1 MLVKRIVG
9 KPITMLI
16 LFSLLLMISLYTFS
30 RLKVDLLP
38 GIDIPQISI
47 HTVYPGAS
55 PREVEESVSR
65 VLESGLSSVK
75 NLKNIYSVSSKE
87 SSTVSLEFYH
97 GTDLDLVLNE
107 IRDALELV
115 KSSLPS
121 KSQTPRIFRYN
132 LKNIPVMEIVINSV
146 RPVSELKRYADEII
160 KPGLERLDGV
170 AIVTVNGGSKKRVL
184 IEVSQNRLESYGL
197 SLSRISSII
206 ASQNLELSAGN
217 ILENNL
223 EYLVEVS
230 GKFKS
235 IEEIGNVVIA
245 YKIPDISSGINLSPI
260 EIKLKDIANIKTD
273 FEDLSEYVEY
283 NGLPSISLSVQK
295 RSDANSIAVSNV
307 VMNEIEKLKLSMPK
321 DMKLE
326 IASDSTDF
334 IKASISTVVNSA
346 YFGAMLAI
354 FVIFFFLRSF
364 RATIIIGISIPIAI
378 VLTFCL
384 MYFVNIS
391 LNIMSLAG
399 LALGIGM
406 VVDCSIVVID
416 NIYKYRQKGAKLIS
430 SSILGAQEMMLPIT
444 SSTFTSICV
453 FGPFLIFK
461 SELGVYGDFFKDF
474 TFTIVISLGVSLL
487 VAIFLVPVL
496 SSHYVGL
503 YTSFQKNIKNAFV
516 RKIDAFFASIYYFL
530 EFLYINLL
538 NIVLNHKLIFGLIVF
553 FSFIGSLLLGLLLD
567 VTTFTR
573 GKENSITINLN
584 FPHKTN
590 LEYAKFYSN
599 RFLEIVKSE
608 AKGYKSIIATLR
620 ADRITFNV
628 LFPLK
633 EELRDNLTQSVDYDS
648 IKYKIMNRIGNLYP
662 EFNIEPSISGNAL
675 GGGDSIK
682 IKISANDFE
691 YIKDYGKILASMLKK
706 EIPELVNPRLSISDF
721 QLQIGVEIDR
731 ALVYNYGIDM
741 NTILNELKANI
752 NGVVAGQ
759 YVEKGLNYD
768 IVLKLDRMDVKN
780 LKDLEKIFITNSS
793 GVKIPF
799 SSIATFEK
807 TNKAESIYR
816 ENQALTIYLN
826 AGISPDDNLTQVT
839 AKVVDFINNK
849 VPHKEGITLK
859 VEGEYNEFSN
869 IMNQF
874 KIIIMMAIIVV
885 FGIMASQFESF
896 LKPFIIIFTI
906 PLTAIGVVLIHF
918 LAGEKLS
925 IFAAIGMLMLV
936 GVVVNTGIV
945 LVDYTGLLIK
955 RGFGLR
961 EAIIESCRSR
971 LRPILMSSLTSII
984 GLIPMAFSSG
994 SGNELLKPIAFTFIG
1009 GMTASTFL
1017 TLFFIPM
1024 LFEIFSNI
1032 VSSFKSRLKR
1042 VTSNLDVEKSFK
1054 INNSTKSSYDD
1065 LFEED
1070 GE

>member
-16 LFSLLLMISLYTFS
+16 LFSLLMMISLYTFS

-38 GIDIPQISI
+38 GIDIPQISV
-47 HTVYPGAS
+47 HTSYPGAS

-75 NLKNIYSVSSKE
+75 NLKNIYSTSSKE

-115 KSSLPS
+115 KSLLPS
-121 KSQTPRIFRYN
+121 KSQAPRIFRYN
-132 LKNIPVMEIVINSV
+132 LKNIPVMEITINSV
-146 RPVSELKRYADEII
+146 RPVSELKRYADEVI

-170 AIVTVNGGSKKRVL
+170 AIVTVNGGSRKRVL

-197 SLSRISSII
+197 SLSKISSII

-217 ILENNL
+217 IIENSL
-223 EYLVEVS
+223 EYLVQVS

-245 YKIPDISSGINLSPI
+245 YKIPDISSGINSSAI

-307 VMNEIEKLKLSMPK
+307 VMREIEKLKLSMPK

-326 IASDSTDF
+326 IASDSTNF

-346 YFGAMLAI
+346 YFGAILAI

-378 VLTFCL
+378 ILTFCL
-384 MYFVNIS
+384 MYFLNIS
-391 LNIMSLAG
+391 INIMSLAG

-444 SSTFTSICV
+444 SSTLTSICV

-474 TFTIVISLGVSLL
+474 SFTIVISLGVSLL

-503 YTSFQKNIKNAFV
+503 YTSFQKNIKNAFI
-516 RKIDAFFASIYYFL
+516 RRIDTFFASIYYFL

-553 FSFIGSLLLGLLLD
+553 FSFIGSLFLGLLLD
-567 VTTFTR
+567 VTTFAR
-573 GKENSITINLN
+573 GKENSIIINLN
-584 FPHKTN
+584 FPNKTN

-599 RFLEIVKSE
+599 KFLEIVKSE
-608 AKGYKSIIATLR
+608 AKGYKSIISTLN
-620 ADRITFNV
+620 ADRITFNI

-633 EELRDNLTQSVDYDS
+633 EELRDKLIQSIDYDA

-662 EFNIEPSISGNAL
+662 EFNIEPSSSNAL
-675 GGGDSIK
+675 GGGDAIK
-682 IKISANDFE
+682 IKISGNDFE
-691 YIKDYGKILASMLKK
+691 YIKDYGKNLVSMLKK
-706 EIPELVNPRLSISDF
+706 EIPELVNPRLSVNDF

-731 ALVYNYGIDM
+731 ALAYNYGIDM
-741 NTILNELKANI
+741 NTILNELKANV

-759 YVEKGLNYD
+759 YVENGLNYD

-780 LKDLEKIFITNSS
+780 LKDLGKIFITSPS

-826 AGISPDDNLTQVT
+826 AGISPNDNLTQVT
-839 AKVVDFINNK
+839 AKVIDFINNK
-849 VPHKEGITLK
+849 VPHKEGTVLK
-859 VEGEYNEFSN
+859 VEGEYDEFSN

-874 KIIIMMAIIVV
+874 KIIITMAIIVV

-945 LVDYTGLLIK
+945 LIDYTGLLIK
-955 RGFGLR
+955 RGFRLR
-961 EAIIESCRSR
+961 ESIIESCRSR

-1024 LFEIFSNI
+1024 LFEVFSNI

-1042 VTSNLDVEKSFK
+1042 VVPNLDVEKSFK
-1054 INNSTKSSYDD
+1054 INNSTKSSYYN

-1070 GE
+1070 GD

>member
-16 LFSLLLMISLYTFS
+16 LFSLLMMISLYTFS
-30 RLKVDLLP
+30 RLKIDLLP

-75 NLKNIYSVSSKE
+75 NLKNIYSISSKE

-107 IRDALELV
+107 IRDALELA
-115 KSSLPS
+115 KSLLPS

-170 AIVTVNGGSKKRVL
+170 AIVTVNGGSKRRVL

-245 YKIPDISSGINLSPI
+245 YKMPDISSGINSSPI

-283 NGLPSISLSVQK
+283 NGFPSISLSVQK
-295 RSDANSIAVSNV
+295 RSDANSISVSNA
-307 VMNEIEKLKLSMPK
+307 VMSEIEKLKLSMPK
-321 DMKLE
+321 DMRLE

-346 YFGAMLAI
+346 YFGAVLAI

-474 TFTIVISLGVSLL
+474 AFTIVISLGVSLL

-503 YTSFQKNIKNAFV
+503 YTSFQKNIKNVFI
-516 RKIDAFFASIYYFL
+516 RKIDVFFASIYYFL

-538 NIVLNHKLIFGLIVF
+538 NIVLNHKLIFGLFVF
-553 FSFIGSLLLGLLLD
+553 FSFIGSLFLGLLLD
-567 VTTFTR
+567 VTTFAR

-599 RFLEIVKSE
+599 RFLDIVKSE
-608 AKGYKSIIATLR
+608 AKGYKSIIATLH
-620 ADRITFNV
+620 ADRIIFNV

-633 EELRDNLTQSVDYDS
+633 EESRTQSIDYDA

-662 EFNIEPSISGNAL
+662 EFNVEPSSGNAL

-691 YIKDYGKILASMLKK
+691 YIKDYGKILVSMLKK
-706 EIPELVNPRLSISDF
+706 EIPELVNPRLSINDS
-721 QLQIGVEIDR
+721 QLQIGVKIDR
-731 ALVYNYGIDM
+731 ALAYNYGIDM
-741 NTILNELKANI
+741 NTILNEFKASI

-759 YVEKGLNYD
+759 YVENGLNYD

-780 LKDLEKIFITNSS
+780 LKDLEKIFIINSF

-826 AGISPDDNLTQVT
+826 AGISPNDNLTQVT
-839 AKVVDFINNK
+839 AKVIDFINNK
-849 VPHKEGITLK
+849 LPHKEGIALK

-869 IMNQF
+869 IMDQF
-874 KIIIMMAIIVV
+874 KIIILMAIIVV
-885 FGIMASQFESF
+885 LGIMASQFESF

-971 LRPILMSSLTSII
+971 FRPILMSSLTSII

-994 SGNELLKPIAFTFIG
+994 SGIELVKPIAFTFIG

-1042 VTSNLDVEKSFK
+1042 VAPNIDFEKSFE
-1054 INNSTKSSYDD
+1054 INNSAKSSYDN

>member
-16 LFSLLLMISLYTFS
+16 LFSLLMMISLYTFS

-47 HTVYPGAS
+47 HTAYPGAS

-65 VLESGLSSVK
+65 ILESGLSSVK
-75 NLKNIYSVSSKE
+75 NLKNIYSTSSKE

-115 KSSLPS
+115 KSLLPS
-121 KSQTPRIFRYN
+121 KSHAPRIFRYN
-132 LKNIPVMEIVINSV
+132 LKNIPVMEITINSV
-146 RPVSELKRYADEII
+146 RPVSELKRYADEVI

-217 ILENNL
+217 IIENNL
-223 EYLVEVS
+223 EYLVQVS

-245 YKIPDISSGINLSPI
+245 YKIPDISSGVNSSAI

-307 VMNEIEKLKLSMPK
+307 VAREIEKLKLSMPK

-326 IASDSTDF
+326 IASDSTNF

-384 MYFVNIS
+384 MYFLNIS
-391 LNIMSLAG
+391 INIMSLAG

-444 SSTFTSICV
+444 SSTLTSICV

-474 TFTIVISLGVSLL
+474 SFTIVISLGVSLL

-503 YTSFQKNIKNAFV
+503 YTSFQKNIKNAFI
-516 RKIDAFFASIYYFL
+516 RRIDTFFASIYYFL

-538 NIVLNHKLIFGLIVF
+538 NMVLNHKLIFGLIVF
-553 FSFIGSLLLGLLLD
+553 FSFIGSLFLGLLLD
-567 VTTFTR
+567 VTTFAR
-573 GKENSITINLN
+573 GKENSIVINLN
-584 FPHKTN
+584 FPNKTN

-599 RFLEIVKSE
+599 KFLEIVKSE
-608 AKGYKSIIATLR
+608 AKGYKSIISTLN
-620 ADRITFNV
+620 ADRITFNI

-633 EELRDNLTQSVDYDS
+633 EESRDKLTQSIDYDA

-662 EFNIEPSISGNAL
+662 EFNIEPFSGNAL
-675 GGGDSIK
+675 GGGDAIK
-682 IKISANDFE
+682 IKISGNDFE
-691 YIKDYGKILASMLKK
+691 YIKDYGKILVFMLKK
-706 EIPELVNPRLSISDF
+706 EIPELINPRLSINDF

-731 ALVYNYGIDM
+731 VLAYNYGIDM

-759 YVEKGLNYD
+759 YVENGLNYD

-780 LKDLEKIFITNSS
+780 LKDLGKIFITSPS

-826 AGISPDDNLTQVT
+826 ASISPNDNLTQVT
-839 AKVVDFINNK
+839 AKVIYFINNK
-849 VPHKEGITLK
+849 VPHKEGTVLK
-859 VEGEYNEFSN
+859 VEGEYDEFSN

-874 KIIIMMAIIVV
+874 KIIITMAIIVV

-945 LVDYTGLLIK
+945 LIDYTGLLIK

-961 EAIIESCRSR
+961 ESIIESCRSR

-1042 VTSNLDVEKSFK
+1042 VVSNLDVEKSFK
-1054 INNSTKSSYDD
+1054 INNSTKSSYDN

-1070 GE
+1070 ED

>member
-16 LFSLLLMISLYTFS
+16 LFSLLMMISLYTFS
-30 RLKVDLLP
+30 RLKIDLLP

-75 NLKNIYSVSSKE
+75 NLKNIYSISSKE

-115 KSSLPS
+115 KSLLPS

-170 AIVTVNGGSKKRVL
+170 AIVTVNGGSKRRVL

-245 YKIPDISSGINLSPI
+245 YKMPDISSGINSSPI
-260 EIKLKDIANIKTD
+260 EIKLKDIANIKAD

-283 NGLPSISLSVQK
+283 NGFPSISLSVQK
-295 RSDANSIAVSNV
+295 RSDANSISVSNA

-321 DMKLE
+321 DMRLE

-346 YFGAMLAI
+346 YFGAVLAI

-474 TFTIVISLGVSLL
+474 AFTIVISLGVSLL

-503 YTSFQKNIKNAFV
+503 YTSFQKNIKNVFI
-516 RKIDAFFASIYYFL
+516 RKIDVFFASIYYFL

-538 NIVLNHKLIFGLIVF
+538 NIVLNHKLIFGLFVF

-567 VTTFTR
+567 VTTFAR

-590 LEYAKFYSN
+590 LEYAKFYSS
-599 RFLEIVKSE
+599 RFLDIVKSE
-608 AKGYKSIIATLR
+608 AKGYKSIIATLH
-620 ADRITFNV
+620 ADRIIFNV

-633 EELRDNLTQSVDYDS
+633 EESRDKLIQSIDYDS

-662 EFNIEPSISGNAL
+662 EFNVEPSSGNAL

-682 IKISANDFE
+682 IKISANNFE
-691 YIKDYGKILASMLKK
+691 YIRDYGKILVSMLKK
-706 EIPELVNPRLSISDF
+706 EIPELVNPRLSINDS

-731 ALVYNYGIDM
+731 ALAYNYGIDM
-741 NTILNELKANI
+741 NTILNELKASI

-759 YVEKGLNYD
+759 YVENGLNYD

-826 AGISPDDNLTQVT
+826 AGISPNDNLTQVT

-849 VPHKEGITLK
+849 LPHKEGIVLK

-869 IMNQF
+869 IMDQF
-874 KIIIMMAIIVV
+874 KIIIMMAIVVV

-994 SGNELLKPIAFTFIG
+994 SGVELVKPIAFTFIG

-1042 VTSNLDVEKSFK
+1042 AVFNVDVEKSFK
-1054 INNSTKSSYDD
+1054 INNSAKSSYDN

>member
-16 LFSLLLMISLYTFS
+16 LFSLLMMISLYTFS

-47 HTVYPGAS
+47 HTAYPGAS

-75 NLKNIYSVSSKE
+75 NLKNIYSTSSKE

-115 KSSLPS
+115 KSLLPS
-121 KSQTPRIFRYN
+121 KSQSPRIFRYN
-132 LKNIPVMEIVINSV
+132 LKNIPVMEITINSV
-146 RPVSELKRYADEII
+146 RPVSELKRYADEVI

-170 AIVTVNGGSKKRVL
+170 AIVTVNGGSRKRVL

-217 ILENNL
+217 IIENNL
-223 EYLVEVS
+223 EYLVQVS

-245 YKIPDISSGINLSPI
+245 YKIPDISSGINSSAI

-307 VMNEIEKLKLSMPK
+307 VMREIEKLKLSMPK

-326 IASDSTDF
+326 IASDSTNF

-346 YFGAMLAI
+346 YFGAILAI

-378 VLTFCL
+378 ILTFCL
-384 MYFVNIS
+384 MYFLNIS
-391 LNIMSLAG
+391 INIMSLAG

-444 SSTFTSICV
+444 SSTLTSICV

-474 TFTIVISLGVSLL
+474 SFTIVISLGVSLL

-503 YTSFQKNIKNAFV
+503 YTSFQKNINNAFI
-516 RKIDAFFASIYYFL
+516 RRIDTFFASIYYFL

-553 FSFIGSLLLGLLLD
+553 FSFIGSLFLGLLLD
-567 VTTFTR
+567 VTTFAR
-573 GKENSITINLN
+573 GKENSIVINLN
-584 FPHKTN
+584 FPNKTN

-599 RFLEIVKSE
+599 KFLEIVKSE
-608 AKGYKSIIATLR
+608 AKGYKSIISTLN
-620 ADRITFNV
+620 ADRITFNI

-633 EELRDNLTQSVDYDS
+633 EESRDKLIQSIDYDA

-662 EFNIEPSISGNAL
+662 EFNIEPSSSNAL
-675 GGGDSIK
+675 GGGDAIK
-682 IKISANDFE
+682 IKISGNDFE
-691 YIKDYGKILASMLKK
+691 YIKDYGKILVSMLKK
-706 EIPELVNPRLSISDF
+706 EIPELVNPRLSVNDF

-731 ALVYNYGIDM
+731 ALAYNYGIDM
-741 NTILNELKANI
+741 NTILNELKANV

-759 YVEKGLNYD
+759 YVENGLNYD

-780 LKDLEKIFITNSS
+780 LKDLGKIFITSPS

-826 AGISPDDNLTQVT
+826 AGISPNDNLTQVT
-839 AKVVDFINNK
+839 AKVIDFINNK
-849 VPHKEGITLK
+849 VPHKEGTVLK
-859 VEGEYNEFSN
+859 VEGEYDEFSN

-874 KIIIMMAIIVV
+874 KIIITMAIVVV

-945 LVDYTGLLIK
+945 LIDYTGLLIK

-961 EAIIESCRSR
+961 ESIIESCRSR

-1024 LFEIFSNI
+1024 LFEVFSNI
-1032 VSSFKSRLKR
+1032 ISSFKSRLKR
-1042 VTSNLDVEKSFK
+1042 VVPNLDVEKSFK
-1054 INNSTKSSYDD
+1054 INNSTKSSYDN

-1070 GE
+1070 GD

>member
-1 MLVKRIVG
+1 MLVKRIVS

-16 LFSLLLMISLYTFS
+16 LFSLLMMISLYTFS

-47 HTVYPGAS
+47 HTAYPGAS

-75 NLKNIYSVSSKE
+75 NLKNIYSTSSKE

-115 KSSLPS
+115 KSLLPS
-121 KSQTPRIFRYN
+121 KSQAPRIFRYN
-132 LKNIPVMEIVINSV
+132 LKNIPVMEITINSV
-146 RPVSELKRYADEII
+146 RPVSELKRYADEVI

-170 AIVTVNGGSKKRVL
+170 AIVTVNGGSRKRVL

-217 ILENNL
+217 IIENNL
-223 EYLVEVS
+223 EYLVQVS

-245 YKIPDISSGINLSPI
+245 YKIPDISSGINSSAI

-307 VMNEIEKLKLSMPK
+307 VMREIEKLKLSMPK

-326 IASDSTDF
+326 IASDSTNF

-346 YFGAMLAI
+346 YFGAILAI

-378 VLTFCL
+378 ILTFCL
-384 MYFVNIS
+384 MYFLNIS
-391 LNIMSLAG
+391 INIMSLAG

-444 SSTFTSICV
+444 SSTLTSICV

-474 TFTIVISLGVSLL
+474 SFTIVISLGVSLL

-503 YTSFQKNIKNAFV
+503 YTSFQKNIKNAFI
-516 RKIDAFFASIYYFL
+516 RRIDTFFANIYYFL

-553 FSFIGSLLLGLLLD
+553 FSFIGSLFLGLLLD
-567 VTTFTR
+567 VTTFAR
-573 GKENSITINLN
+573 GKENSIVINLN
-584 FPHKTN
+584 FPNKTN

-599 RFLEIVKSE
+599 KFLEIVKSE
-608 AKGYKSIIATLR
+608 AKGYKSIISTLN
-620 ADRITFNV
+620 ADRITFNI

-633 EELRDNLTQSVDYDS
+633 EESRDKLIQSIDYDA

-662 EFNIEPSISGNAL
+662 EFNIEPSSSNAL
-675 GGGDSIK
+675 GGGDVIK
-682 IKISANDFE
+682 IKISGNDFE
-691 YIKDYGKILASMLKK
+691 YIKDYGKILVSMLKK
-706 EIPELVNPRLSISDF
+706 EIHELVNPRLSVNDF

-731 ALVYNYGIDM
+731 ALAYNYGIDM
-741 NTILNELKANI
+741 NTILNELKANV

-759 YVEKGLNYD
+759 YVENGLNYD

-780 LKDLEKIFITNSS
+780 LKDLGKIFITSPS

-826 AGISPDDNLTQVT
+826 AGISPNDNLTQVT
-839 AKVVDFINNK
+839 AKVIDFINNK
-849 VPHKEGITLK
+849 VPYKEGTVLK
-859 VEGEYNEFSN
+859 VEGEYDEFSN

-874 KIIIMMAIIVV
+874 KIIITMAIIVV

-945 LVDYTGLLIK
+945 LIDYTGLLIK

-961 EAIIESCRSR
+961 ESIIESCRSR

-1024 LFEIFSNI
+1024 LFEVFSNI

-1042 VTSNLDVEKSFK
+1042 VVPNLDIEKSFK
-1054 INNSTKSSYDD
+1054 INNSTKSSYDN

-1070 GE
+1070 GH

>member
-16 LFSLLLMISLYTFS
+16 LFSLLMMISLYTFS

-38 GIDIPQISI
+38 GIDIPQISV
-47 HTVYPGAS
+47 HTSYPGAS

-75 NLKNIYSVSSKE
+75 NLKNIYSTSSKE

-115 KSSLPS
+115 KSLLPS
-121 KSQTPRIFRYN
+121 KSQAPRIFRYN
-132 LKNIPVMEIVINSV
+132 LKNIPVMEITINSV
-146 RPVSELKRYADEII
+146 RPVSELKRYADEVI

-170 AIVTVNGGSKKRVL
+170 AIVTVNGGSRKRVL

-217 ILENNL
+217 IIENSL
-223 EYLVEVS
+223 EYLVQVS

-245 YKIPDISSGINLSPI
+245 YKIPDISSGINSSAI

-307 VMNEIEKLKLSMPK
+307 VMREIEKLKLSMPK

-326 IASDSTDF
+326 IASDSTNF

-346 YFGAMLAI
+346 YFGAILAI

-378 VLTFCL
+378 ILTFCL
-384 MYFVNIS
+384 MYFLNIS
-391 LNIMSLAG
+391 INIMSLAG

-444 SSTFTSICV
+444 SSTLTSICV

-474 TFTIVISLGVSLL
+474 SFTIVISLGVSLL

-503 YTSFQKNIKNAFV
+503 YTSFQKNIKNAFI
-516 RKIDAFFASIYYFL
+516 RRIDTFFASIYYFL

-553 FSFIGSLLLGLLLD
+553 FSFIGSLFLGLLLD
-567 VTTFTR
+567 VTTFAR
-573 GKENSITINLN
+573 GKENSIIINLN
-584 FPHKTN
+584 FPNKTN

-599 RFLEIVKSE
+599 KFLEIVKSE
-608 AKGYKSIIATLR
+608 AKGYKSIISTLN
-620 ADRITFNV
+620 ADRITFNI

-633 EELRDNLTQSVDYDS
+633 EELRDKLIQSIDYDA
-648 IKYKIMNRIGNLYP
+648 IKYKIMNCIGNLYP
-662 EFNIEPSISGNAL
+662 EFNIEPSSSNAL
-675 GGGDSIK
+675 GGGDAIK
-682 IKISANDFE
+682 IKISGNDFE
-691 YIKDYGKILASMLKK
+691 YIKDYGKNLVSMLKK
-706 EIPELVNPRLSISDF
+706 EIPELVNPRLSVNDF

-731 ALVYNYGIDM
+731 ALAYNYGIDM
-741 NTILNELKANI
+741 NTILNELKANV

-759 YVEKGLNYD
+759 YVENGLNYD

-780 LKDLEKIFITNSS
+780 LKDLGKIFITSPS

-826 AGISPDDNLTQVT
+826 AGISPNDNLTQVT
-839 AKVVDFINNK
+839 AKVIDFINNK
-849 VPHKEGITLK
+849 VPHKEGTVLK
-859 VEGEYNEFSN
+859 VEGEYDEFSN

-874 KIIIMMAIIVV
+874 KIIITMAIIVV

-945 LVDYTGLLIK
+945 LIDYTGLLIK
-955 RGFGLR
+955 RGFRLR
-961 EAIIESCRSR
+961 ESIIESCRSR

-1024 LFEIFSNI
+1024 LFEVFSNI

-1042 VTSNLDVEKSFK
+1042 VVPNLDVEKSFK
-1054 INNSTKSSYDD
+1054 INNSTKSSYYN

-1070 GE
+1070 GD

>member
-16 LFSLLLMISLYTFS
+16 LFSLLMMISLYTFS

-47 HTVYPGAS
+47 HTAYPGAS

-75 NLKNIYSVSSKE
+75 NLKNIYSTSSKE

-115 KSSLPS
+115 KSLLPS
-121 KSQTPRIFRYN
+121 KSQAPRIFRYN
-132 LKNIPVMEIVINSV
+132 LKNIPVMAITINSV
-146 RPVSELKRYADEII
+146 RPVSELKRYADEVI

-170 AIVTVNGGSKKRVL
+170 AIVTVNGGSRKRVL

-217 ILENNL
+217 IIENNL
-223 EYLVEVS
+223 EYLVQVS

-245 YKIPDISSGINLSPI
+245 YKIPDISSGINSAAI

-307 VMNEIEKLKLSMPK
+307 VMREIEKLKLSMPK

-326 IASDSTDF
+326 IASDSTNF

-346 YFGAMLAI
+346 YFGAILAI

-384 MYFVNIS
+384 MYFLNIS
-391 LNIMSLAG
+391 INIMSLAG

-444 SSTFTSICV
+444 SSTLTSICV

-474 TFTIVISLGVSLL
+474 SFTIVISLGVSLL

-503 YTSFQKNIKNAFV
+503 YTSFQKNIKNAFI
-516 RKIDAFFASIYYFL
+516 RRIDTFFASIYYFL

-538 NIVLNHKLIFGLIVF
+538 NMVLNHKLIFGLIVF
-553 FSFIGSLLLGLLLD
+553 FSFIGSLFLGLLLD
-567 VTTFTR
+567 VTTFAR
-573 GKENSITINLN
+573 GKENSIVINLN
-584 FPHKTN
+584 FPNKTN

-599 RFLEIVKSE
+599 KFLEIVKSE
-608 AKGYKSIIATLR
+608 AKGYKSIISTLN
-620 ADRITFNV
+620 ADRITFNI

-633 EELRDNLTQSVDYDS
+633 EDLRDKLIQSIDYDA

-662 EFNIEPSISGNAL
+662 EFNIEPSSSNAL
-675 GGGDSIK
+675 GGGDAIK
-682 IKISANDFE
+682 IKISGNDFE

-706 EIPELVNPRLSISDF
+706 EIPELVNPRLSVNDF

-731 ALVYNYGIDM
+731 ALAYNYGIDM
-741 NTILNELKANI
+741 NTILNELKANV

-759 YVEKGLNYD
+759 YVENGLNYD

-780 LKDLEKIFITNSS
+780 LKDLGKIFITNPS

-826 AGISPDDNLTQVT
+826 AGISPNDNLTQVT
-839 AKVVDFINNK
+839 AKVIDFINNR
-849 VPHKEGITLK
+849 VPHKEGTVLK
-859 VEGEYNEFSN
+859 VEGEYDEFSN

-874 KIIIMMAIIVV
+874 KIIITMAIIVV

-945 LVDYTGLLIK
+945 LIDYTGLLIK

-961 EAIIESCRSR
+961 ESIIESCRSR

-1024 LFEIFSNI
+1024 LFEVFSNI

-1042 VTSNLDVEKSFK
+1042 VVPNLDIEKSFK
-1054 INNSTKSSYDD
+1054 INNSTKSSYDN

-1070 GE
+1070 GD

>member
-1 MLVKRIVG
+1 MLVKRIVS

-16 LFSLLLMISLYTFS
+16 LFSLLMMISLYTFS

-47 HTVYPGAS
+47 HTAYPGAS

-65 VLESGLSSVK
+65 ALESGLSSVK
-75 NLKNIYSVSSKE
+75 NLKNIYSTSSKE

-115 KSSLPS
+115 KSLLPS
-121 KSQTPRIFRYN
+121 KSQAPRIFRYN
-132 LKNIPVMEIVINSV
+132 LKNIPVMEITINSV
-146 RPVSELKRYADEII
+146 RPVSELKRYADEVI

-170 AIVTVNGGSKKRVL
+170 AIVTVNGGSRKRVL

-217 ILENNL
+217 IIENNL
-223 EYLVEVS
+223 EYLVQVS

-245 YKIPDISSGINLSPI
+245 YKIPDISSGINSSAI

-307 VMNEIEKLKLSMPK
+307 VMREIEKLKLSMPK

-326 IASDSTDF
+326 IASDSTNF

-346 YFGAMLAI
+346 YFGAILAI

-378 VLTFCL
+378 ILTFCL
-384 MYFVNIS
+384 MYFLNIS
-391 LNIMSLAG
+391 INIMSLAG

-444 SSTFTSICV
+444 SSTLTSICV

-474 TFTIVISLGVSLL
+474 SFTIVISLGVSLL

-503 YTSFQKNIKNAFV
+503 YTSFQKNIKNAFI
-516 RKIDAFFASIYYFL
+516 RRIDTFFASIYYFL

-553 FSFIGSLLLGLLLD
+553 FSFIGSLFLGLLLD
-567 VTTFTR
+567 VTTFAR
-573 GKENSITINLN
+573 GKENSVVINLN
-584 FPHKTN
+584 FPNKTN

-599 RFLEIVKSE
+599 KFLEIVKSE
-608 AKGYKSIIATLR
+608 AKGYKSIISTLN
-620 ADRITFNV
+620 ADRITFNI

-633 EELRDNLTQSVDYDS
+633 EELRDKLIQSIDYDA

-662 EFNIEPSISGNAL
+662 EFNIEPSSSNAL
-675 GGGDSIK
+675 GGGDAIK
-682 IKISANDFE
+682 IKISGNDFE
-691 YIKDYGKILASMLKK
+691 YIKDYGKILVSMLKK
-706 EIPELVNPRLSISDF
+706 EIPELVNPRLSVNDF

-731 ALVYNYGIDM
+731 ALAYNYGIDM
-741 NTILNELKANI
+741 NTILNELKANV

-759 YVEKGLNYD
+759 YVENGLNYD

-780 LKDLEKIFITNSS
+780 LKDLGKIFITSPS

-826 AGISPDDNLTQVT
+826 AGISPNDNLTQVT
-839 AKVVDFINNK
+839 AKVIDFINNK
-849 VPHKEGITLK
+849 VPHKEGTVLK
-859 VEGEYNEFSN
+859 VEGEYDEFSN

-874 KIIIMMAIIVV
+874 KIIITMAIIVV

-945 LVDYTGLLIK
+945 LIDYTGLLIK

-961 EAIIESCRSR
+961 ESIIESCRSR

-1024 LFEIFSNI
+1024 LFEVFSNI

-1042 VTSNLDVEKSFK
+1042 VVPNLDVEKSFK
-1054 INNSTKSSYDD
+1054 INNSTKSSYDN

-1070 GE
+1070 GD

>member
-16 LFSLLLMISLYTFS
+16 LFSLLMMISLYTFS

-47 HTVYPGAS
+47 HTAYPGAS

-75 NLKNIYSVSSKE
+75 NLKNIYSTSSKE

-115 KSSLPS
+115 KSLLPS
-121 KSQTPRIFRYN
+121 KSQAPRIFRYN
-132 LKNIPVMEIVINSV
+132 LKNIPVMEITINSV
-146 RPVSELKRYADEII
+146 RPVSELKRYADEVI

-170 AIVTVNGGSKKRVL
+170 AIVTVNGGSRKRVL

-217 ILENNL
+217 IIENNL
-223 EYLVEVS
+223 EYLVQVS

-245 YKIPDISSGINLSPI
+245 YKIPDISSGINSSAI

-307 VMNEIEKLKLSMPK
+307 VMREIEKLKLSMPK

-326 IASDSTDF
+326 IASDSTNF

-346 YFGAMLAI
+346 YFGAILAI

-378 VLTFCL
+378 ILTFCL
-384 MYFVNIS
+384 MYFLNIS
-391 LNIMSLAG
+391 INIMSLAG

-444 SSTFTSICV
+444 SSTLTSICV

-474 TFTIVISLGVSLL
+474 SFTIVISLGVSLL

-503 YTSFQKNIKNAFV
+503 YTSFQKNIKNAFI
-516 RKIDAFFASIYYFL
+516 RRIDTFFASIYYFL

-553 FSFIGSLLLGLLLD
+553 FSFIGSLFLGLLLD
-567 VTTFTR
+567 VTTFAR
-573 GKENSITINLN
+573 GKENSIVINLN
-584 FPHKTN
+584 FPNKTN

-599 RFLEIVKSE
+599 KFLEIVKSE
-608 AKGYKSIIATLR
+608 AKGYKSIISTLN
-620 ADRITFNV
+620 ADRITFNI
-628 LFPLK
+628 LFPLR
-633 EELRDNLTQSVDYDS
+633 EESRDKLIQSIDYDA

-662 EFNIEPSISGNAL
+662 EFNIEPSSSNAL

-682 IKISANDFE
+682 IKISGNDFE
-691 YIKDYGKILASMLKK
+691 YIKDYGKILVSMLKK
-706 EIPELVNPRLSISDF
+706 EIPELVNPRLSVNDF

-731 ALVYNYGIDM
+731 ALAYNYGIDM
-741 NTILNELKANI
+741 NTILNELKANV

-759 YVEKGLNYD
+759 YVENGLNYD

-780 LKDLEKIFITNSS
+780 LKDLGKIFITSPS

-826 AGISPDDNLTQVT
+826 AGISPNDNLTQVT
-839 AKVVDFINNK
+839 AKVIDFINNK
-849 VPHKEGITLK
+849 VPHKEGTVLK
-859 VEGEYNEFSN
+859 VEGEYDEFSN

-874 KIIIMMAIIVV
+874 KIIITMAIIVV

-945 LVDYTGLLIK
+945 LIDYTGLLIK
-955 RGFGLR
+955 RGFRLR
-961 EAIIESCRSR
+961 ESIIESCRSR

-1024 LFEIFSNI
+1024 LFEVFSNI
-1032 VSSFKSRLKR
+1032 ISSFKSRLKR
-1042 VTSNLDVEKSFK
+1042 VVPNSDVEKSFK
-1054 INNSTKSSYDD
+1054 INNSTKSSYDN

-1070 GE
+1070 GD

>member
-16 LFSLLLMISLYTFS
+16 LFSLLMMISLYTFS

-47 HTVYPGAS
+47 HTAYPGAS

-75 NLKNIYSVSSKE
+75 NLKNIYSTSSKE

-115 KSSLPS
+115 KSLLPS
-121 KSQTPRIFRYN
+121 KSQAPRIFRYN
-132 LKNIPVMEIVINSV
+132 LKNIPVMEITINSV
-146 RPVSELKRYADEII
+146 RPVSELKRYADEVI

-170 AIVTVNGGSKKRVL
+170 AIVTVNGGSRKRVL

-217 ILENNL
+217 IIENNL
-223 EYLVEVS
+223 EYLVQVS

-245 YKIPDISSGINLSPI
+245 YKIPDISSGINSSAI

-307 VMNEIEKLKLSMPK
+307 VMREIEKLKLSMPK

-326 IASDSTDF
+326 IASDSTNF

-346 YFGAMLAI
+346 YFGAILAI

-378 VLTFCL
+378 ILTFCL
-384 MYFVNIS
+384 MYFLNIS
-391 LNIMSLAG
+391 INIMSLAG

-444 SSTFTSICV
+444 SSTLTSICV

-474 TFTIVISLGVSLL
+474 SFTIVISLGVSLL

-503 YTSFQKNIKNAFV
+503 YTSFQKNIKNAFI
-516 RKIDAFFASIYYFL
+516 RRIDTFFASIYYFL

-553 FSFIGSLLLGLLLD
+553 FSFIGSLFLGLLLD
-567 VTTFTR
+567 VTTFAR
-573 GKENSITINLN
+573 GKENSIIINLN
-584 FPHKTN
+584 FPNKTN

-599 RFLEIVKSE
+599 KFLEIVKSE
-608 AKGYKSIIATLR
+608 AKGYKSIISTLN
-620 ADRITFNV
+620 ADRITFNI

-633 EELRDNLTQSVDYDS
+633 EELRDKLIQSIDYDA

-662 EFNIEPSISGNAL
+662 EFNIESSSSNAL
-675 GGGDSIK
+675 GGGDAIK
-682 IKISANDFE
+682 IKISGNDFE
-691 YIKDYGKILASMLKK
+691 YIKDYGKILVSMLKK
-706 EIPELVNPRLSISDF
+706 EIPELVNPRLSVNDF

-731 ALVYNYGIDM
+731 ALAYNYGIDM
-741 NTILNELKANI
+741 NTILNELKANV
-752 NGVVAGQ
+752 NGVIAGQ
-759 YVEKGLNYD
+759 YVENGLNYD

-780 LKDLEKIFITNSS
+780 LKDLGKIFITSPS

-826 AGISPDDNLTQVT
+826 AGISPNDNLTQVT
-839 AKVVDFINNK
+839 AKVIDFINNK
-849 VPHKEGITLK
+849 VPHKEGTVLK
-859 VEGEYNEFSN
+859 VEGEYDEFSN

-874 KIIIMMAIIVV
+874 KIIITMAIIVV

-945 LVDYTGLLIK
+945 LIDYTGLLIK
-955 RGFGLR
+955 RGFRLR
-961 EAIIESCRSR
+961 ESIIESCRSR

-1024 LFEIFSNI
+1024 LFEVFSNI

-1042 VTSNLDVEKSFK
+1042 VVPNLDVEKSFK
-1054 INNSTKSSYDD
+1054 INNSTKSSYDN

-1070 GE
+1070 GD

>member
-16 LFSLLLMISLYTFS
+16 LFSLLMMISLYTFS

-47 HTVYPGAS
+47 HTAYPGAS

-75 NLKNIYSVSSKE
+75 NLKNIYSTSSKE

-115 KSSLPS
+115 KSLLPS
-121 KSQTPRIFRYN
+121 KSQAPRIFRYN
-132 LKNIPVMEIVINSV
+132 LKNIPVMEITINSV
-146 RPVSELKRYADEII
+146 RPVSELKRYADEVI

-170 AIVTVNGGSKKRVL
+170 AIVTVNGGSRKRVL

-197 SLSRISSII
+197 SLSRISSIV

-217 ILENNL
+217 IIENNL
-223 EYLVEVS
+223 EYLVQVS

-245 YKIPDISSGINLSPI
+245 YKIPDISSGINSSAI

-307 VMNEIEKLKLSMPK
+307 VMREIEKLKLSMPK

-326 IASDSTDF
+326 IASDSTNF

-346 YFGAMLAI
+346 YFGAILAI

-378 VLTFCL
+378 ILTFCL
-384 MYFVNIS
+384 MYFLNIS
-391 LNIMSLAG
+391 INIMSLAG

-444 SSTFTSICV
+444 SSTLTSICV

-474 TFTIVISLGVSLL
+474 SFTIVISLGVSLL

-503 YTSFQKNIKNAFV
+503 YTSFQKNIKNAFI
-516 RKIDAFFASIYYFL
+516 RRIDTFFASIYYFL

-553 FSFIGSLLLGLLLD
+553 FSFIGSLFLGLLLD
-567 VTTFTR
+567 VTTFAR
-573 GKENSITINLN
+573 GKENSIVINLN
-584 FPHKTN
+584 FPNKTN

-599 RFLEIVKSE
+599 KFLEIVKSE
-608 AKGYKSIIATLR
+608 AKGYKSIISTLN
-620 ADRITFNV
+620 ADRITFNI

-633 EELRDNLTQSVDYDS
+633 EEAKDKLIQSIDYDA

-662 EFNIEPSISGNAL
+662 EFNIEPSSSNAL
-675 GGGDSIK
+675 GGGDAIK
-682 IKISANDFE
+682 IKISGNDFE
-691 YIKDYGKILASMLKK
+691 YIKDYGKILVSMLKK
-706 EIPELVNPRLSISDF
+706 EIPELVNPRLSVNDF

-731 ALVYNYGIDM
+731 ALAYNYGIDM
-741 NTILNELKANI
+741 NTILNELKASV

-759 YVEKGLNYD
+759 YVENGLNYD

-780 LKDLEKIFITNSS
+780 LKDLGKIFITSPS

-826 AGISPDDNLTQVT
+826 AGISPNDNLTQVT
-839 AKVVDFINNK
+839 AKVIDFINNK
-849 VPHKEGITLK
+849 VPHKEGTVLK
-859 VEGEYNEFSN
+859 VEGEYDEFSN

-874 KIIIMMAIIVV
+874 KIIITMAIIVV

-945 LVDYTGLLIK
+945 LIDYTGLLIK

-961 EAIIESCRSR
+961 ESIIESCRSR

-1024 LFEIFSNI
+1024 LFEVFSNI
-1032 VSSFKSRLKR
+1032 ISSFKFRLKR
-1042 VTSNLDVEKSFK
+1042 VAPNLDVEKSFK
-1054 INNSTKSSYDD
+1054 INNSTKSSYDN

-1070 GE
+1070 GD

>member
-1 MLVKRIVG
+1 MLVKRIVS

-16 LFSLLLMISLYTFS
+16 LFSLLMMISLYTFS

-47 HTVYPGAS
+47 HTAYPGAS

-65 VLESGLSSVK
+65 ALESGLSSVK
-75 NLKNIYSVSSKE
+75 NLKNIYSTSSKE

-115 KSSLPS
+115 KSLLPS
-121 KSQTPRIFRYN
+121 KSQAPRIFRYN
-132 LKNIPVMEIVINSV
+132 LKNIPVMEITINSV
-146 RPVSELKRYADEII
+146 RPVSELKRYADEVI

-170 AIVTVNGGSKKRVL
+170 AIVTVNGGSRKRVL

-217 ILENNL
+217 IIENNL
-223 EYLVEVS
+223 EYLVQVS

-245 YKIPDISSGINLSPI
+245 YKIPDISSGINSSAI

-307 VMNEIEKLKLSMPK
+307 VMREIEKLKLSMPK

-326 IASDSTDF
+326 IASDSTNF

-346 YFGAMLAI
+346 YFGAILAI

-378 VLTFCL
+378 ILTFCL
-384 MYFVNIS
+384 MYFLNIS
-391 LNIMSLAG
+391 INIMSLAG

-444 SSTFTSICV
+444 SSTLTSICV

-474 TFTIVISLGVSLL
+474 SFTIVISLGVSLL

-503 YTSFQKNIKNAFV
+503 YTSFQKNIKNAFI
-516 RKIDAFFASIYYFL
+516 RRIDTFFASIYYFL

-553 FSFIGSLLLGLLLD
+553 FSFIGSLFLGLLLD
-567 VTTFTR
+567 VTTFAR
-573 GKENSITINLN
+573 GKENSVVINLN
-584 FPHKTN
+584 FPNKTN

-599 RFLEIVKSE
+599 KFLEIVKSE
-608 AKGYKSIIATLR
+608 AKGYKSIISTLN
-620 ADRITFNV
+620 ADRITFNI

-633 EELRDNLTQSVDYDS
+633 EELRDKLIQSIDYDA

-662 EFNIEPSISGNAL
+662 EFNIEPSSSNAL
-675 GGGDSIK
+675 GGGDAIK
-682 IKISANDFE
+682 IKISGNDFE
-691 YIKDYGKILASMLKK
+691 YIKDYGKILVSMLKK
-706 EIPELVNPRLSISDF
+706 EIPELVNPRLSVNDF

-731 ALVYNYGIDM
+731 ALAYNYGIDI
-741 NTILNELKANI
+741 NTILNELKANV

-759 YVEKGLNYD
+759 YVENGLNYD

-780 LKDLEKIFITNSS
+780 LKDLGKIFITSPS

-826 AGISPDDNLTQVT
+826 AGISPNDNLTQVT
-839 AKVVDFINNK
+839 AKVIDFINNK
-849 VPHKEGITLK
+849 VPHKEGTVLK
-859 VEGEYNEFSN
+859 VEGEYDEFSN

-874 KIIIMMAIIVV
+874 KIIITMAIIVV

-945 LVDYTGLLIK
+945 LIDYTGLLIK

-961 EAIIESCRSR
+961 ESIIESCRSR

-1024 LFEIFSNI
+1024 LFEVFSNI

-1042 VTSNLDVEKSFK
+1042 VVPNLDVEKSFK
-1054 INNSTKSSYDD
+1054 INNSTKSSYDN

-1070 GE
+1070 GD

>member
-1 MLVKRIVG
+1 MLVKRIVS

-16 LFSLLLMISLYTFS
+16 LFSLLMMISLYTFS

-47 HTVYPGAS
+47 DTAYPGAS

-75 NLKNIYSVSSKE
+75 NLKNIYSTSSKE
-87 SSTVSLEFYH
+87 RSTVSLEFYH

-107 IRDALELV
+107 IRDALEFV
-115 KSSLPS
+115 KSLLPS
-121 KSQTPRIFRYN
+121 KSQAPRIFRYN
-132 LKNIPVMEIVINSV
+132 LKNIPVMEITINSV
-146 RPVSELKRYADEII
+146 RPVSELKRYADEVI

-217 ILENNL
+217 ITENNL
-223 EYLVEVS
+223 EYLVQVS

-245 YKIPDISSGINLSPI
+245 YKIPDISSGVNSSAI

-307 VMNEIEKLKLSMPK
+307 VAREIEKLKLSMPK

-326 IASDSTDF
+326 IASDSTNF

-384 MYFVNIS
+384 MYFLNIS
-391 LNIMSLAG
+391 INIMSLAG

-444 SSTFTSICV
+444 SSTLTSICV

-474 TFTIVISLGVSLL
+474 SFTIVISLGVSLL

-503 YTSFQKNIKNAFV
+503 YTSFQKNIKNAFI
-516 RKIDAFFASIYYFL
+516 RRIDTFFASIYYFL

-553 FSFIGSLLLGLLLD
+553 FSFIGSLFLGLLLD
-567 VTTFTR
+567 VTTFAR
-573 GKENSITINLN
+573 GKENSIVINLN
-584 FPHKTN
+584 FPNKTN

-599 RFLEIVKSE
+599 KFLEIVKSE
-608 AKGYKSIIATLR
+608 AKGYKSIISTLN
-620 ADRITFNV
+620 ADRITFNI

-633 EELRDNLTQSVDYDS
+633 EESRDKLTQSIDYDA

-662 EFNIEPSISGNAL
+662 EFNIEPSSGNAL
-675 GGGDSIK
+675 GGGDAIK
-682 IKISANDFE
+682 IKISGNDFE
-691 YIKDYGKILASMLKK
+691 YIKDYGKILVSMLKK
-706 EIPELVNPRLSISDF
+706 EIPELVNPRLSINDF

-731 ALVYNYGIDM
+731 VLAYNYGIDM
-741 NTILNELKANI
+741 NTILNELKANV

-759 YVEKGLNYD
+759 YVENGLNYD

-780 LKDLEKIFITNSS
+780 LKDLGKIFITSPS

-826 AGISPDDNLTQVT
+826 ASISPNDNLTQVT
-839 AKVVDFINNK
+839 AKVIDFINNK
-849 VPHKEGITLK
+849 VPHKEGTVLK
-859 VEGEYNEFSN
+859 VEGEYDEFSN

-874 KIIIMMAIIVV
+874 KIIITMAIIVV

-945 LVDYTGLLIK
+945 LIDYTGLLIK

-961 EAIIESCRSR
+961 ESIIESCRSR

-1024 LFEIFSNI
+1024 LFEVFSNI

-1042 VTSNLDVEKSFK
+1042 VVPNLDVEKSFK
-1054 INNSTKSSYDD
+1054 INNSTKSSYDN

-1070 GE
+1070 GD

>member
-1 MLVKRIVG
+1 MLVKRIVS

-16 LFSLLLMISLYTFS
+16 LFSLLMMISLYTFS

-75 NLKNIYSVSSKE
+75 NLKNIYSISSKE

-146 RPVSELKRYADEII
+146 RPVSELKRYAEEII

-197 SLSRISSII
+197 SLSKISSII
-206 ASQNLELSAGN
+206 ASQNFELSAGN

-223 EYLVEVS
+223 EYLVQVS

-245 YKIPDISSGINLSPI
+245 YKIPDISSGINSSAI

-307 VMNEIEKLKLSMPK
+307 VMSEIEKLKLSMPK

-326 IASDSTDF
+326 IASDSTNF

-474 TFTIVISLGVSLL
+474 SFTIVISLGVSLL

-503 YTSFQKNIKNAFV
+503 YTSFQKNIKSAFI
-516 RKIDAFFASIYYFL
+516 RKIDAFFASVYYFL

-567 VTTFTR
+567 VTTFDR
-573 GKENSITINLN
+573 GKDNSIFINLN
-584 FPHKTN
+584 FSHKTN

-608 AKGYKSIIATLR
+608 AKGYKSIISTMNAE
-620 ADRITFNV
+620 RITFNV

-633 EELRDNLTQSVDYDS
+633 EELRDKLIKSIDYDA

-662 EFNIEPSISGNAL
+662 EFNIESSSGNAL

-691 YIKDYGKILASMLKK
+691 YIKDYGKTLVSMLKK
-706 EIPELVNPRLSISDF
+706 EIPELVNPRLSVSDF
-721 QLQIGVEIDR
+721 QLQISVEIDR
-731 ALVYNYGIDM
+731 ALAYNYGIDM
-741 NTILNELKANI
+741 NTILNELKANV

-759 YVEKGLNYD
+759 YVENGLNYD
-768 IVLKLDRMDVKN
+768 IVLKLDRMDVQN
-780 LKDLEKIFITNSS
+780 LKDLGKIFITNSS

-826 AGISPDDNLTQVT
+826 AGISPNDNLTQIT
-839 AKVVDFINNK
+839 AKVIDFINNK
-849 VPHKEGITLK
+849 VPHKEGTALK

-971 LRPILMSSLTSII
+971 FRPILMSSLTSII

-1032 VSSFKSRLKR
+1032 VSSFKLRLKR
-1042 VTSNLDVEKSFK
+1042 VSSSVDVEKPFE
-1054 INNSTKSSYDD
+1054 INNLTKSSYNN

-1070 GE
+1070 GD

>member
-1 MLVKRIVG
+1 
-9 KPITMLI
+9 
-16 LFSLLLMISLYTFS
+16 
-30 RLKVDLLP
+30 
-38 GIDIPQISI
+38 
-47 HTVYPGAS
+47 
-55 PREVEESVSR
+55 
-65 VLESGLSSVK
+65 
-75 NLKNIYSVSSKE
+75 
-87 SSTVSLEFYH
+87 
-97 GTDLDLVLNE
+97 
-107 IRDALELV
+107 
-115 KSSLPS
+115 
-121 KSQTPRIFRYN
+121 
-132 LKNIPVMEIVINSV
+132 
-146 RPVSELKRYADEII
+146 
-160 KPGLERLDGV
+160 
-170 AIVTVNGGSKKRVL
+170 
-184 IEVSQNRLESYGL
+184 
-197 SLSRISSII
+197 
-206 ASQNLELSAGN
+206 
-217 ILENNL
+217 
-223 EYLVEVS
+223 
-230 GKFKS
+230 
-235 IEEIGNVVIA
+235 
-245 YKIPDISSGINLSPI
+245 
-260 EIKLKDIANIKTD
+260 
-273 FEDLSEYVEY
+273 
-283 NGLPSISLSVQK
+283 
-295 RSDANSIAVSNV
+295 
-307 VMNEIEKLKLSMPK
+307 
-321 DMKLE
+321 
-326 IASDSTDF
+326 
-334 IKASISTVVNSA
+334 
-346 YFGAMLAI
+346 
-354 FVIFFFLRSF
+354 
-364 RATIIIGISIPIAI
+364 
-378 VLTFCL
+378 
-384 MYFVNIS
+384 MYFANIS

-503 YTSFQKNIKNAFV
+503 YTSFQKNIKNAFI

-633 EELRDNLTQSVDYDS
+633 EESRDKLTQSVDYDS

-691 YIKDYGKILASMLKK
+691 YIKDYGKILVSMLKK

-741 NTILNELKANI
+741 NTILNELKSNI

-780 LKDLEKIFITNSS
+780 LKDLEK
-793 GVKIPF
+793 
-799 SSIATFEK
+799 
-807 TNKAESIYR
+807 
-816 ENQALTIYLN
+816 YLLQ
-826 AGISPDDNLTQVT
+826 IHL
-839 AKVVDFINNK
+839 
-849 VPHKEGITLK
+849 ELK
-859 VEGEYNEFSN
+859 
-869 IMNQF
+869 
-874 KIIIMMAIIVV
+874 
-885 FGIMASQFESF
+885 F
-896 LKPFIIIFTI
+896 LF
-906 PLTAIGVVLIHF
+906 HQ
-918 LAGEKLS
+918 
-925 IFAAIGMLMLV
+925 
-936 GVVVNTGIV
+936 
-945 LVDYTGLLIK
+945 
-955 RGFGLR
+955 
-961 EAIIESCRSR
+961 
-971 LRPILMSSLTSII
+971 
-984 GLIPMAFSSG
+984 
-994 SGNELLKPIAFTFIG
+994 
-1009 GMTASTFL
+1009 
-1017 TLFFIPM
+1017 
-1024 LFEIFSNI
+1024 
-1032 VSSFKSRLKR
+1032 
-1042 VTSNLDVEKSFK
+1042 
-1054 INNSTKSSYDD
+1054 
-1065 LFEED
+1065 
-1070 GE
+1070 

>member
-16 LFSLLLMISLYTFS
+16 LFSLLMMISLYTFS

-47 HTVYPGAS
+47 NTFYPGAS
-55 PREVEESVSR
+55 PKEVEEGVSR

-87 SSTVSLEFYH
+87 NSSVSLEFYH

-121 KSQTPRIFRYN
+121 QSQTPRIFRYN
-132 LKNIPVMEIVINSV
+132 LRNIPIMEIVINSV
-146 RPVSELKRYADEII
+146 RPISELKRYADEIV
-160 KPGLERLDGV
+160 KPSLERLDGV
-170 AIVTVNGGSKKRVL
+170 AVVTVNGGSKKRVL

-206 ASQNLELSAGN
+206 ASQNFELSAGN
-217 ILENNL
+217 ILEDNL
-223 EYLVEVS
+223 EYLVQVS

-235 IEEIGNVVIA
+235 IEEIGDVVIA
-245 YKIPDISSGINLSPI
+245 YKVPDVSSGINPSAI

-273 FEDLSEYVEY
+273 FEDLTEYVEY
-283 NGLPSISLSVQK
+283 NELPSISLSVQK
-295 RSDANSIAVSNV
+295 RSDANSITVSNV
-307 VMNEIEKLKLSMPK
+307 VVNEIERLKLSMPK
-321 DMKLE
+321 DMRLE
-326 IASDSTDF
+326 IASDSTNF

-354 FVIFFFLRSF
+354 FVIFFFLRSL

-384 MYFVNIS
+384 MYFANIS

-474 TFTIVISLGVSLL
+474 SFTIVISLGVSLL

-503 YTSFQKNIKNAFV
+503 YTSFQKNIKSAFI
-516 RKIDAFFASIYYFL
+516 RKIDAFIASIYYFL

-538 NIVLNHKLIFGLIVF
+538 NIVLNHKLIFGLVVF
-553 FSFIGSLLLGLLLD
+553 FSFVASLFLGLLLD
-567 VTTFTR
+567 VTTFDR
-573 GKENSITINLN
+573 GEDDSVIINLN
-584 FPHKTN
+584 FPHRTN
-590 LEYAKFYSN
+590 LEYAKVYSN

-608 AKGYKSIIATLR
+608 AKGYKSIISTLS
-620 ADRITFNV
+620 AERITFNI

-633 EELRDNLTQSVDYDS
+633 EEARDKLIEKIDYDA
-648 IKYKIMNRIGNLYP
+648 IKYRIVNRIGNLYP
-662 EFNIEPSISGNAL
+662 DFNIDPSRGNAL
-675 GGGDSIK
+675 GAGDSIR
-682 IKISANDFE
+682 IKISANDFD
-691 YIKDYGKILASMLKK
+691 YIKDYGKTLVDMIKK
-706 EIPELVNPRLSISDF
+706 EIPELVNPRLSISDS

-731 ALVYNYGIDM
+731 ALAYNYGIDM
-741 NTILNELKANI
+741 NTILNELRANV

-759 YVEKGLNYD
+759 YVENGLNYD
-768 IVLKLDRMDVKN
+768 IVIKLDRMDVKN

-807 TNKAESIYR
+807 TNRAESIYR

-826 AGISPDDNLTQVT
+826 AGISPNDNLTQVT
-839 AKVVDFINNK
+839 AKVIDFIDNK
-849 VPHKEGITLK
+849 VPHQEGTVLK
-859 VEGEYNEFSN
+859 VEGDYNEFSN

-874 KIIIMMAIIVV
+874 KIIIVMAVIVV

-896 LKPFIIIFTI
+896 LKPFIVIFTI

-925 IFAAIGMLMLV
+925 VFAAIGMLMLV

-955 RGFGLR
+955 RGFSLR
-961 EAIIESCRSR
+961 EAIVESCRSR

-984 GLIPMAFSSG
+984 GLIPMAVSSG

-1032 VSSFKSRLKR
+1032 VSSFKFNLKK
-1042 VTSNLDVEKSFK
+1042 VVSNVDVEKSFK
-1054 INNSTKSSYDD
+1054 INNSTKSSYDN

-1070 GE
+1070 ED